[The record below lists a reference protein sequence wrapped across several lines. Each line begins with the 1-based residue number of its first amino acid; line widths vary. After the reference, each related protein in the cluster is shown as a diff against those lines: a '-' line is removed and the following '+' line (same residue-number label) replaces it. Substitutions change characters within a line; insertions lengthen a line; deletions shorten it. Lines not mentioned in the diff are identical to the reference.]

1 MRMAAVARER
11 VSLSR
16 QSLRKEW
23 LLLML
28 ITALILGPVLA
39 VMSRSATPD
48 DPLQGSDY
56 PLHAQY
62 AQAIMERT
70 PAPFQPTPH
79 ILFQVLTIAFKQL
92 FALPTY
98 ILAAALVGLL
108 CYLVTATL
116 LYQLLLDALPET
128 ARHARWIAAAGALA
142 LLVVSPILVTV
153 FNRDIYMGYISLNTI
168 HNPTSVLTRPTAL
181 MLFMLLAR
189 LFQTGRL
196 ARGTMLIAAVLTILC
211 ITAKPNYILCLVP
224 AVVIILGI
232 RLWRHQP
239 LFAPTV
245 LVGLLIPALLF
256 MALDFQIAFG
266 AETNSSIAL
275 APFRFIA
282 VYDPSPVS
290 WVVKFF
296 ASIAF
301 PLVVIADRHAR
312 RDTLLRFAWL
322 VLAFGI
328 AQMYGLAETGYREQA
343 GNWIWG
349 AQLGLFILFAVT
361 LAWCLRHWS
370 DLSAGRRRL
379 YEIVFGLH
387 LVSGIF
393 FVLFHLLADKATFWS
408 WIAR

>member
-1 MRMAAVARER
+1 MAAAARER
-11 VSLSR
+11 IALPR
-16 QSLRKEW
+16 LRVHREW

-28 ITALILGPVLA
+28 VTALIFGPVLA
-39 VMSRSATPD
+39 MMSRSATPD
-48 DPLQGSDY
+48 DPRQGSDY
-56 PLHAQY
+56 PLHAEY
-62 AQAIMERT
+62 AQAIMEQT

-79 ILFQVLTIAFKQL
+79 ILFQVLTIAVRGL
-92 FALPTY
+92 FDLPTY
-98 ILAAALVGLL
+98 ILAAALVGLG
-108 CYLVTATL
+108 CYLLTATL
-116 LYQLLLDALPET
+116 LYQLLRDALPET
-128 ARHARWIAAAGALA
+128 TRHARWIAAGGALA

-168 HNPTSVLTRPTAL
+168 HNPTSVLARPFAL
-181 MLFMLLAR
+181 LLFMLLAR
-189 LFQTGRL
+189 LFQTGRP
-196 ARGTMLIAAVLTILC
+196 ARGAMLTAALLTIAC

-224 AVVIILGI
+224 AVVILLAI
-232 RLWRHQP
+232 RRWRRQP
-239 LFAPTV
+239 LFAPIV

-275 APFRFIA
+275 APFRFLA
-282 VYDPSPVS
+282 LYDPSPLS

-301 PLVVIADRHAR
+301 PLAPMADRRAR
-312 RDTLLRFAWL
+312 RDPTLRFAWL
-322 VLAFGI
+322 VLAFGLV
-328 AQMYGLAETGYREQA
+328 QMYGLAETGYRAAA

-349 AQLGLFILFAVT
+349 AQIALFILFAVS

-370 DLSAGRRRL
+370 ELSVGRRRG
-379 YEIVFGLH
+379 YEIIFGLH
-387 LVSGIF
+387 LVSGIV